1 MQITN
6 FNTMPNGSFGIDFPD
21 LDSDNTLIT
30 VFADSS
36 LLDDDSVLNP
46 LRAAYPKSKFAG
58 CSTSGEI
65 FQSTVNDNTVSVA
78 VAKFE
83 KTNLQCSTA
92 EVTNMSD
99 SRAAGQTLANNL
111 KADDLTAIFILSDGL
126 NVNGTQLVNGIKA
139 NVSEGVIITGGLAGD
154 GARFERTWILKDR
167 IPTQNFVSAIGF
179 YGKNINI
186 KSGSRGG
193 WDVFGLER
201 KVTKS
206 KDNILFELDDK
217 PALALYKTYLGELA
231 NELPSSGLL
240 FPLAIRENEDDQ
252 NQIVRTILAIDE
264 KNQSLTFAGDI
275 PEGFLAQLMKANFE
289 NLIDGASSA
298 AEQAKLSN
306 SKENTLAIAISCVGR
321 RLVLK
326 ERTEEELESVLDVF
340 SQNTKLVG
348 FYSYGEIAPHAITQ
362 DCSLHNQTM
371 TLTAITEK

>member
-193 WDVFGLER
+193 WDVFGPER

-289 NLIDGASSA
+289 NLIDGAFSA

-306 SKENTLAIAISCVGR
+306 SKEHTLAIAISCVGR